1 MRISD
6 WSSEVCSSD
15 LFVGHILEQR
25 LQRDLVITVEREM
38 LRDLALADRL
48 VGRRNEVEDL
58 LAAGQAGRN
67 IRAFFHCPADISA
80 PAGFT
85 KRRSAE
91 HRSEIQSLMRITHAV
106 SCVKKKKQNQNHK

>member
-1 MRISD
+1 MFVKGAAGRQVD
-6 WSSEVCSSD
+6 EP
-15 LFVGHILEQR
+15 FVGHILEQR

-85 KRRSAE
+85 KR
-91 HRSEIQSLMRITHAV
+91 
-106 SCVKKKKQNQNHK
+106 

>member
-1 MRISD
+1 MCYLFFMRKTPYVVRMRG

-15 LFVGHILEQR
+15 LVVGHILEQR
-25 LQRDLVITVEREM
+25 LQLDLVSTVEREM

-48 VGRRNEVEDL
+48 VGLRNEVEDL

-80 PAGFT
+80 QIGRA
-85 KRRSAE
+85 
-91 HRSEIQSLMRITHAV
+91 
-106 SCVKKKKQNQNHK
+106 SCRERVCQYV